1 MPRTPDASTVTTF
14 RRVNATVNADP
25 EKKSRT
31 FVAPIKQGFLSAELR
46 ATQEGQSIVRSQS
59 VLGQPVWVSL
69 AFKGRIFLP

>member
-1 MPRTPDASTVTTF
+1 MVTTF
-14 RRVNATVNADP
+14 RRVNATFNSDP

-31 FVAPIKQGFLSAELR
+31 FVAPTKDGFLSATLR
-46 ATQEGQSIVRSQS
+46 STQEGQSMIRSQS

>member
-1 MPRTPDASTVTTF
+1 MVTAF
-14 RRVNATVNADP
+14 RRVNATVTADP

-31 FVAPIKQGFLSAELR
+31 FVAPLKQGFLGATLR
-46 ATQEGQSIVRSQS
+46 STQEGRSIIRSQS

>member
-1 MPRTPDASTVTTF
+1 MVTTV

-25 EKKSRT
+25 ETKSRT
-31 FVAPIKQGFLSAELR
+31 FVAPLKQGFLSAELR
-46 ATQEGQSIVRSQS
+46 STQEARSMIPTQT

>member
-1 MPRTPDASTVTTF
+1 MVTTF
-14 RRVNATVNADP
+14 RRVQATVNADP

-31 FVAPIKQGFLSAELR
+31 FVAPTKDGFLTATLR
-46 ATQEGQSIVRSQS
+46 STQEGQSMIRSQS

>member
-14 RRVNATVNADP
+14 RRVNATVTADP
-25 EKKSRT
+25 VKKSRT
-31 FVAPIKQGFLSAELR
+31 FVAPIKQGFLSSELR
-46 ATQEGQSIVRSQS
+46 ATQEGQSMIRSQS